1 MNQYCP
7 QCDPDDGMESSV
19 QVAATTTTVL
29 LGLAK
34 EFSASSAQ
42 SSVTKEN
49 IMHLM
54 MREKI
59 VIWNMFI
66 FKGKK

>member
-1 MNQYCP
+1 
-7 QCDPDDGMESSV
+7 MESSV

-42 SSVTKEN
+42 SSGHKGEHSAFDNKEKN
-49 IMHLM
+49 IL
-54 MREKI
+54 
-59 VIWNMFI
+59 IWNMFI
-66 FKGKK
+66 FKGKT